1 MHFPLKSSR
10 SHSAPGDPRGERAV
24 LGVAFVAVRALGAQA
39 RFLPVGGVGTV
50 ASSTVRW
57 RPGINRPGRWTH
69 TGRRSAQGELACK
82 MQGCGRGVSVVPSA
96 LPAAP
101 ISAGG
106 GGGSGSPPPGW
117 NPQPGRGQRLLPT
130 LWLQVGSRT
139 QLGQSDPAT
148 WGMSSRDRAA
158 GVRGRGWRPI
168 LSLKWIPLWGQ
179 LGAQK
184 NQVLGDIAK
193 YVRSSFASVCA
204 PCGRFCYVSQ

>member
-82 MQGCGRGVSVVPSA
+82 MQGCGRGVSAVPSA

-101 ISAGG
+101 ISAG

-130 LWLQVGSRT
+130 LATGWFTDTARPERPRHVGNVQQR
-139 QLGQSDPAT
+139 PCC
-148 WGMSSRDRAA
+148 
-158 GVRGRGWRPI
+158 WREG
-168 LSLKWIPLWGQ
+168 SW
-179 LGAQK
+179 
-184 NQVLGDIAK
+184 V
-193 YVRSSFASVCA
+193 A
-204 PCGRFCYVSQ
+204 PHP